1 MWRYIVLNL
10 CFVVLVIALLA
21 LQHSSSVFG
30 HTAHNKALTNS
41 DTSQTFELASDA
53 QSSGTLHAAA
63 DLNQAL
69 AYLYDMWRRGMV
81 LKEWTIENNAFRWEI
96 LRASSPAESDLLDA
110 RFHVVNAEVFTEAM
124 SKNTR
129 AIRELDRAE
138 SSLKAAEALV
148 EPSLAREVKTIDDEI
163 AAAETH
169 EQTKD
174 TFSTMPF
181 ETIKAHLDN
190 VIAMVRSA
198 KMPGQSSRPISVQG

>member
-10 CFVVLVIALLA
+10 CFVILVITLLA

-30 HTAHNKALTNS
+30 PTAHS

-53 QSSGTLHAAA
+53 ESPGTLHAAA
-63 DLNQAL
+63 DLNRAV

-81 LKEWTIENNAFRWEI
+81 LKEWTIEYNAFRWEI

-110 RFHVVNAEVFTEAM
+110 RFHVANAEVFTEAM
-124 SKNTR
+124 SKNSR
-129 AIRELDRAE
+129 ATRELDRAE
-138 SSLKAAEALV
+138 ASLRAAGALV
-148 EPSLAREVKTIDDEI
+148 EPSLSREVKTIDDEI
-163 AAAETH
+163 AAR
-169 EQTKD
+169 EQTED

-181 ETIKAHLDN
+181 ETIKTHLDH

-198 KMPGQSSRPISVQG
+198 KMSGLSSRPISVQG

>member
-30 HTAHNKALTNS
+30 PTAHNKALTNS

-53 QSSGTLHAAA
+53 QSSGALHAAA

-110 RFHVVNAEVFTEAM
+110 RFHVANAEVFTETM
-124 SKNTR
+124 SKRTR
-129 AIRELDRAE
+129 ASRELDRAE
-138 SSLKAAEALV
+138 TSLKAAEALV
-148 EPSLAREVKTIDDEI
+148 EPSLARQVKTIDDEI
-163 AAAETH
+163 AAAETRK
-169 EQTKD
+169 QTED

-181 ETIKAHLDN
+181 ETIKAHLDH

-198 KMPGQSSRPISVQG
+198 KMSGQSSRPIAVQG